1 MGLALSFDIHEPI
14 GTEGDGIDLVGI
26 DHVRNLMAGG
36 NFLDFAAD
44 SANLIAEILEFLG
57 TTWKD

>member
-1 MGLALSFDIHEPI
+1 MGLALNFDTHVPI
-14 GTEGDGIDLVGI
+14 GMDCDGIDLLSS
-26 DHVRNLMAGG
+26 HHARNWMLGG

-44 SANLIAEILEFLG
+44 SANLFAEILEFLG